1 MLNLNHEKEEEV
13 ERLWAPWRSKY
24 ILCGN
29 KEKECFLCQK
39 PRENK
44 DEENYIL
51 LRGRSCLVMLNV
63 FPYNNGHLLIAPYRH
78 IASVEELSE
87 EERIE
92 LMELS
97 SRMVVLLKN
106 ILHPQGFNL
115 GMNIGA
121 VAGAGVAGHLH
132 LHIVPRWSGDT
143 NFMPVLSDSKV
154 ISESLDDTYRKLKK
168 GLEGMSKDEA
178 FGENS

>member
-1 MLNLNHEKEEEV
+1 
-13 ERLWAPWRSKY
+13 
-24 ILCGN
+24 
-29 KEKECFLCQK
+29 
-39 PRENK
+39 
-44 DEENYIL
+44 
-51 LRGRSCLVMLNV
+51 MLNV